1 MKFKDIETKTV
12 EELNELLNDLRAESF
27 ALGWKNKTQQQDQTH
42 KIRLVRRD
50 IARVLTALKQK
61 QTPDNQA
68 IKKSESKKEIKTST
82 KTKTTSKAKPK
93 TEKPATK
100 KTTKGDK

>member
-61 QTPDNQA
+61 QTPNDQSP
-68 IKKSESKKEIKTST
+68 KKTSTKKEIKTS
-82 KTKTTSKAKPK
+82 AKPK
-93 TEKPATK
+93 SKTTKSATK